1 MSGFNFTYISHIWCH
16 FYFVSHSILPH
27 FCERK
32 RNLMKK
38 TSIHNILH
46 FLVFFVILLWS
57 CLTKFELIKLKYY
70 FTTLLYAIA
79 VNMLFLEFSSKRVSL
94 LTKLSIPVRLNQYR
108 GEIESFYNRSTI
120 QITEL
125 TISLF
130 NFLLNFT
137 KNVLVY
143 IILVVNIV
151 F

>member
-1 MSGFNFTYISHIWCH
+1 
-16 FYFVSHSILPH
+16 
-27 FCERK
+27 
-32 RNLMKK
+32 
-38 TSIHNILH
+38 
-46 FLVFFVILLWS
+46 
-57 CLTKFELIKLKYY
+57 
-70 FTTLLYAIA
+70 
-79 VNMLFLEFSSKRVSL
+79 MLFLEFCSKRVSL

-108 GEIESFYNRSTI
+108 EEIESFYNRSTI

>member
-1 MSGFNFTYISHIWCH
+1 M
-16 FYFVSHSILPH
+16 
-27 FCERK
+27 
-32 RNLMKK
+32 
-38 TSIHNILH
+38 
-46 FLVFFVILLWS
+46 
-57 CLTKFELIKLKYY
+57 TKFELIKLKYY
-70 FTTLLYAIA
+70 FTTLLYAIT